1 MFKLEDINKQLIILI
16 ALSFRFVPIFYSS
29 SYLNYLL
36 IIILFLLTILNI
48 LKLKLPRDK
57 FFTMVTLLLLS
68 LLIFIVYRED
78 NLFIYYVTALAF
90 LKGKDNIIIKKF
102 LIISLCL
109 FSLILVSGKLSII
122 NVIEGGR
129 YIDGETIV
137 RNSLGFG
144 NINSA
149 FVYYLGI
156 IFGLYYF
163 LHNHKFKLLLLYVP
177 TTLMALYM
185 YRETD
190 CRTGFYI
197 YLLFVV
203 VSLIYNKKLNNYF
216 KRIVPYLFV
225 FFTIFSFL
233 LAIIYGT
240 TMSNEVNSLL
250 SGRPY
255 FSYYYIKNFK
265 FISLVGTGVVG
276 HYVLDNYYLSLLV
289 KSGIVGYITYLYVF
303 TKSSKIIS
311 DNYAYSLVILFTL
324 IYGILECGLYGNFIY
339 IIMLKNIVCPD
350 DEVLL
355 DEKN

>member
-1 MFKLEDINKQLIILI
+1 MFKLEDINKQLIIII
-16 ALSFRFVPIFYSS
+16 ALSFRFVPIFYSN

-48 LKLKLPRDK
+48 LKLKLPREK

-90 LKGKDNIIIKKF
+90 LKDRDSIIIKKF
-102 LIISLCL
+102 LAISMML
-109 FSLILVSGKLSII
+109 FVLILVAGRLSII

-129 YIDGETIV
+129 YIDGETVV

-149 FVYYLGI
+149 FIYYLGI
-156 IFGLYYF
+156 VFGIYYF
-163 LHNHKFKLLLLYVP
+163 LHKHKFKLLLMYIP
-177 TTLMALYM
+177 TTLVALYL
-185 YRETD
+185 YKETD

-197 YLLFVV
+197 YLLFVII
-203 VSLIYNKKLNNYF
+203 SLIYNKKLNNCF
-216 KRIVPYLFV
+216 KIVVPYLFV
-225 FFTIFSFL
+225 IFTVFSFL
-233 LAIIYGT
+233 LAIMYGKT
-240 TMSNEVNSLL
+240 IGNEVNSVL
-250 SGRPY
+250 SSRPY
-255 FSYYYIKNFK
+255 FSYYYVKNFK
-265 FISLVGTGVVG
+265 FISLLGTGVVG

-289 KSGIVGYITYLYVF
+289 KSGIVGYITYLYIF
-303 TKSSKIIS
+303 AKGSKMIR
-311 DNYAYSLVILFTL
+311 DNYAYSLIILFTL

-339 IIMLKNIVCPD
+339 VILLKNIVCPS